1 MDSTTQQHPQTP
13 QPAAV
18 NKQRPVRARL
28 RLDWFL
34 VGILISALFLYA
46 WKIWEAGSANDFYTA
61 AIVSMTKSWKNF
73 WYASFDPAGFITVD
87 KPPVA
92 LWFMAISAKIFGV
105 HGWSVVLPSV
115 LFGVGSVYL
124 MYRLVQP
131 KFGRI
136 AGNLA
141 ALTMTLTPIVV
152 ADSRTNNM
160 DATLIFFLLLALYV
174 LQKATQAQR
183 PWFVM
188 LSFGLIGVAFNVKML
203 QAFMILPIMYVY
215 YWLATKKP
223 WRRKLGHLALATLSL
238 VFFTLLW
245 PLSVDLTS
253 ASERPYEGGSETNSV
268 LELAFG
274 YNGTQRLLGQT
285 TGTGAR
291 FSGMGGSRSEMGGGQ
306 TPPSGDGTAQAG
318 GNTAGVSD
326 GTTGNTNSG
335 NNTQAGTPPAGTPPS
350 GSPGNSNGATTGNSQ
365 GQGGTPPSG
374 TAPSGNGQTDGTTNG
389 NTTAGN
395 GTDGTTTNG
404 NTTNG
409 NTANGNTT
417 NGNTTNGTT
426 TPGGPGGQQMRTGG
440 PGGGNGGAGGA
451 FNIGTAGPFRIF
463 QKALG
468 QQVSWLLAVAM
479 VGLIGAFYFYRR
491 RKNRWYQTT
500 ARQNEV
506 ILWAGWLIL
515 TYGFFSVAS
524 FFHPYYMI
532 MLAPAIAALVGIGLP
547 AIWRQFWAKRNHWT
561 LALLP
566 LAILVTSGLQA
577 WYVYSYYPW
586 LSWILLLAGATAVAL
601 LLIGKFSNL
610 KKKLV
615 PSILVSSTIAM
626 VIAPAWWSLTPTLS
640 GESAAIPYASP
651 SLLST
656 GGSQAGGLG
665 SETVNSGLLSY
676 LQKHQGS
683 ATYLFATTDSGT
695 AAPYI
700 IATGDAVMAI
710 GGFNGT
716 DPAITLNQFK
726 QLVKS
731 GQLKYFYV
739 AGKSSNNTIVKWV
752 EKYGK
757 QVAAS
762 KYGGT
767 DTTST
772 SQNSGAGQT
781 NGTTTDDGASN
792 GTTTIDPGS
801 DDSTATTTDTTTT
814 DTTTTTK
821 LATGSNGPTTNN
833 NQTTTTQQ
841 GGPGAGLGG
850 ESGTLYDLTG
860 IFD

>member
-1 MDSTTQQHPQTP
+1 MAQTAQQQTKPRTRPQ
-13 QPAAV
+13 
-18 NKQRPVRARL
+18 RRC
-28 RLDWFL
+28 DWYL
-34 VGILISALFLYA
+34 LGILGLALFLYA
-46 WKIWEAGSANDFYTA
+46 WKIWEAGNANDFYTA
-61 AIVSMTKSWKNF
+61 AITSMTKSWRNF

-124 MYRLVQP
+124 LDRLVRP
-131 KFGRI
+131 RFGRL

-160 DATLIFFLLLALYV
+160 DATLIFFLLLALYF

-183 PWFVM
+183 PWLVM
-188 LSFGLIGVAFNVKML
+188 LSFGLIGIAFNIKML
-203 QAFMILPIMYVY
+203 QAFMILPIMYLY
-215 YWLATKKP
+215 YWLATKQT
-223 WRRKLGHLALATLSL
+223 WRKKLGHLALATVSL
-238 VFFTLLW
+238 TFFTLLW

-291 FSGMGGSRSEMGGGQ
+291 FSGMGNSKEGGGM
-306 TPPSGDGTAQAG
+306 TPPSGNGTGGTTASGGTTAGNTTPGGTAPTGAPPTVDPG
-318 GNTAGVSD
+318 SN
-326 GTTGNTNSG
+326 GTTGGG
-335 NNTQAGTPPAGTPPS
+335 N
-350 GSPGNSNGATTGNSQ
+350 
-365 GQGGTPPSG
+365 GQGTTPPSG
-374 TAPSGNGQTDGTTNG
+374 TAPSVRGGQTGGSSNGQTGTAPSG
-389 NTTAGN
+389 NPQNST
-395 GTDGTTTNG
+395 GTGGITGQN
-404 NTTNG
+404 
-409 NTANGNTT
+409 
-417 NGNTTNGTT
+417 
-426 TPGGPGGQQMRTGG
+426 GPGGQQMTGG
-440 PGGGNGGAGGA
+440 GPGGNGGAGGA

-479 VGLIGAFYFYRR
+479 FGLLGAFAFYRR

-506 ILWAGWLIL
+506 ILWGGWLIL

-547 AIWRQFWAKRNHWT
+547 AIWQQFWAKRRIWT
-561 LALLP
+561 LVLLP
-566 LAILVTSGLQA
+566 LALLVTSGLQA
-577 WYVYSYYPW
+577 WYVYSDYPW
-586 LSWILLLAGATAVAL
+586 LSWLILLAGVTAVAL
-601 LLIGKFSNL
+601 LFIGKYSHL

-615 PSILVSSTIAM
+615 PSILVTSTIAM
-626 VIAPAWWSLTPTLS
+626 VVAPAWWSLTPTLS

-651 SLLST
+651 SLLSS
-656 GGSQAGGLG
+656 GARQAGGLG
-665 SETVNSGLLSY
+665 SESVNSSLLSY
-676 LQKHQGS
+676 LQKNQGS

-700 IATGDAVMAI
+700 IATGEAVMVI

-716 DPAITLNQFK
+716 DPAITLKRFK
-726 QLVKS
+726 KLVKA
-731 GQLKYFYV
+731 GQIKYFYL
-739 AGKSSNNTIVKWV
+739 AGKSSNNTIVQWV
-752 EKYGK
+752 KK
-757 QVAAS
+757 NAQKVAAS

-767 DTTST
+767 TSSSSTQSQTMFNQNNKTTGRSANT
-772 SQNSGAGQT
+772 TGGGS
-781 NGTTTDDGASN
+781 TTTA
-792 GTTTIDPGS
+792 
-801 DDSTATTTDTTTT
+801 
-814 DTTTTTK
+814 
-821 LATGSNGPTTNN
+821 NGP
-833 NQTTTTQQ
+833 Q
-841 GGPGAGLGG
+841 AGLGG
-850 ESGTLYDLTG
+850 MGGTSGTLYDLAS
-860 IFD
+860 IYD